1 MKKSFREG
9 LNSSVDRKLKQISEE
24 YEKSIFDQLN
34 ELGELDLDTED
45 DELTEAKEEEI
56 VNGQKVDYIDG
67 KRYVQMFDFG

>member
-9 LNSSVDRKLKQISEE
+9 LNSSVDKKLKQMSEE

-56 VNGQKVDYIDG
+56 VNGQKVDYING

>member
-9 LNSSVDRKLKQISEE
+9 LNSSVDKKLKQMSEE
-24 YEKSIFDQLN
+24 YERSIFDQLN
-34 ELGELDLDTED
+34 DLEEIDPDTEE

>member
-9 LNSSVDRKLKQISEE
+9 LNSSVDKKLKQMSEE

-34 ELGELDLDTED
+34 ELGEIDLDTED

>member
-34 ELGELDLDTED
+34 ELGEIDLDTED

-56 VNGQKVDYIDG
+56 VNGQKVDYING

>member
-56 VNGQKVDYIDG
+56 VNGQKVDYING

>member
-9 LNSSVDRKLKQISEE
+9 LNSSVDKKLKQMSEE

>member
-1 MKKSFREG
+1 MKRSFREG

-45 DELTEAKEEEI
+45 DELTEAKEEI

>member
-9 LNSSVDRKLKQISEE
+9 LNSSVDKKLKQISEE

-34 ELGELDLDTED
+34 ELGEIDLDTEE

-56 VNGQKVDYIDG
+56 VNGQKVDYING

>member
-56 VNGQKVDYIDG
+56 INGQKVDYING

>member
-9 LNSSVDRKLKQISEE
+9 LNSSVDKKLKQMSEE

-34 ELGELDLDTED
+34 ELEEIDPDTEE

-56 VNGQKVDYIDG
+56 INGQKVDYING
-67 KRYVQMFDFG
+67 ERYVQMFDFG